1 MIRAGMV
8 ASCWL
13 LPPDTRTPNPEPF
26 TRYPTMS
33 QFQIAAE
40 LLGNGFRI
48 IPLASVVVGQTD
60 YLFYAP
66 DFVISTTDSDFH
78 CKMERLPR
86 IVASLIESYLR
97 AVSEPQI

>member
-1 MIRAGMV
+1 MV

-33 QFQIAAE
+33 QYQIAAE

-48 IPLASVVVGQTD
+48 LQLPSVVVGQTD
-60 YLFYAP
+60 FLFYSAGAS
-66 DFVISTTDSDFH
+66 VATCEINFH
-78 CKMERLPR
+78 SEMERLPR

-97 AVSEPQI
+97 AVSAEQI